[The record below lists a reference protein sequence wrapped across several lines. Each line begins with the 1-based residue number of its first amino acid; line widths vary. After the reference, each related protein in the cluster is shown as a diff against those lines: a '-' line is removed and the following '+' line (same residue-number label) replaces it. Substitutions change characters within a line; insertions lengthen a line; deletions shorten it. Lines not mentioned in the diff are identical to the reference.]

1 MYYIYHFVR
10 LSIHEFVCALLFMN
24 VVILVFF
31 KENKEALEMFMSHV
45 EDWKSD
51 TKVMRKSVPD
61 ILSY

>member
-1 MYYIYHFVR
+1 MCSISHFVR
-10 LSIHEFVCALLFMN
+10 LSIHELVCALLLMN

-31 KENKEALEMFMSHV
+31 LENKEALEMFMSHV

-51 TKVMRKSVPD
+51 TKVMKKSVPD